1 MIPKFF
7 FIKVSYEPVENESA
21 FDKNF
26 IAYQF
31 NGDRDKTSFDEY
43 LETIKPKLKN
53 VIDIIKESGDILKY
67 SI

>member
-7 FIKVSYEPVENESA
+7 LIKVSYEPVENESA

-67 SI
+67 ST

>member
-1 MIPKFF
+1 M
-7 FIKVSYEPVENESA
+7 ENESA